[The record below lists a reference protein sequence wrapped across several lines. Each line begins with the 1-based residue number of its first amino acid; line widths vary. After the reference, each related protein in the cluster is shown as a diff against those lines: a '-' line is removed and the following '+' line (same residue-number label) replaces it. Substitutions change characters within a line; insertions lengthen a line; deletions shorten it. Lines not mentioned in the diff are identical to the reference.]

1 MLSRSRQF
9 ATAFLIP
16 DWLGFVWALILS
28 VVGIV
33 CNPKSVSLDLVEVLG
48 MNLCHVSEHAA
59 CSLTRAYRRLRQ
71 SCRTGKDEK

>member
-1 MLSRSRQF
+1 MLSSSRRF

-33 CNPKSVSLDLVEVLG
+33 CNPKSVSLDFIE
-48 MNLCHVSEHAA
+48 CSE
-59 CSLTRAYRRLRQ
+59 
-71 SCRTGKDEK
+71 